1 MGASKKRVMVVDDS
15 QTVRKNLFEILTKD
29 GYEVIE
35 ATNGT
40 EALKRL
46 GQERF
51 DLILMDLEM
60 PGLNGFELLRII
72 VAGNLAKDAPIL
84 VITGTRKDLAAVHEI
99 KKLGGAGFIDKSL
112 PPEELLFHISQR
124 LPK

>member
-1 MGASKKRVMVVDDS
+1 MSLSKRRVFVVDDS
-15 QTVRKNLFEILTKD
+15 QTVRKNLSEILVKE

-46 GQERF
+46 GQEWF

-72 VAGNLAKDAPIL
+72 EAGNLAKDVPIL
-84 VITGTRKDLAAVHEI
+84 VITGTHKDLAAVHEI
-99 KKLGGAGFIDKSL
+99 KKLGASGFIDKSL
-112 PPEELLFHISQR
+112 PPEELLFHISQC

>member
-1 MGASKKRVMVVDDS
+1 MTSSKKRVFVVDDS
-15 QTVRKNLFEILTKD
+15 QTVRKNLSEILVKE

-46 GQERF
+46 GQEWF

-72 VAGNLAKDAPIL
+72 EAGNLAKDVPIL
-84 VITGTRKDLAAVHEI
+84 VITGTHKDLAAVHEI
-99 KKLGGAGFIDKSL
+99 KKLGASGFIDKSL
-112 PPEELLFHISQR
+112 PPEELLFHISQC

>member
-1 MGASKKRVMVVDDS
+1 MVPSKKRVFVVDDS
-15 QTVRKNLFEILTKD
+15 ETVRKNLSKVLAKD
-29 GYEVIE
+29 GYEVAE

-51 DLILMDLEM
+51 DVILMDLEM

-72 VAGNLAKDAPIL
+72 EAGNLAKDAPIL
-84 VITGTRKDLAAVHEI
+84 VITGTHKDLAAVHEI

-112 PPEELLFHISQR
+112 PAEELLFHISQC

>member
-1 MGASKKRVMVVDDS
+1 MGASRKRVFVVDDS
-15 QTVRKNLFEILTKD
+15 QTVRKNLSEILVKD

-35 ATNGT
+35 AADGT

-46 GQERF
+46 GHERF

-60 PGLNGFELLRII
+60 PGLTGFELLRII
-72 VAGNLAKDAPIL
+72 EAGNLAKDAPIL
-84 VITGTRKDLAAVHEI
+84 VITGTHKDLDAVHEI

-112 PPEELLFHISQR
+112 PPEELLFHVSQC

>member
-1 MGASKKRVMVVDDS
+1 MSLSKKRVFIVDDS
-15 QTVRKNLFEILTKD
+15 QTVRKNLSGILVKD
-29 GYEVIE
+29 GYEVVE

-51 DLILMDLEM
+51 DLVLMDLEM

-72 VAGNLAKDAPIL
+72 EAGNLAKDAPIL

-99 KKLGGAGFIDKSL
+99 KKLGASGFIDKSL
-112 PPEELLFHISQR
+112 PSEELLFHVSQC